1 MGLFS
6 RKKKLTKEQREEL
19 DKARDTLREESK
31 LRNEEIRKQREWQ
44 EKRRQDKNNQTV
56 AHTKIHISNQ
66 QERTPYDIQAREKR
80 IEDELRKKQESFN
93 EEISKTHHKD
103 NNLKNTIQSNVCSFS
118 DCANNAGFLSGKRCK
133 FCANQYCLEHIQLE
147 KHECVKTTP
156 VKHLRKTWIRKYGL
170 DISTG
175 LYVVSCDQCGFHSEA
190 GRMIDLA
197 EDDRKDHILMNGCDD
212 KKVFLE
218 QWE

>member
-66 QERTPYDIQAREKR
+66 QERTPYDIQARKN
-80 IEDELRKKQESFN
+80 ELKMNYVKNRNLLTKKLAKH
-93 EEISKTHHKD
+93 IIKT
-103 NNLKNTIQSNVCSFS
+103 I
-118 DCANNAGFLSGKRCK
+118 
-133 FCANQYCLEHIQLE
+133 I
-147 KHECVKTTP
+147 
-156 VKHLRKTWIRKYGL
+156 
-170 DISTG
+170 
-175 LYVVSCDQCGFHSEA
+175 
-190 GRMIDLA
+190 
-197 EDDRKDHILMNGCDD
+197 
-212 KKVFLE
+212 
-218 QWE
+218 